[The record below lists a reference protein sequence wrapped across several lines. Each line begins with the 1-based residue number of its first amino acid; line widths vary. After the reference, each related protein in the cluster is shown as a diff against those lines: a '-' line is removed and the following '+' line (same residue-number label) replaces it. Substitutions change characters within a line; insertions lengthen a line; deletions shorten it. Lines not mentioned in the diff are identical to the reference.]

1 VTFGFTTAI
10 VPAAYLGAFLRGCAG
25 ATFYTLGAT
34 VIQQLSP
41 ADATGRVFGVSG
53 MLGSVAD
60 TVALPAA
67 GLVVAAS
74 GRARRCSPRS
84 RLPSASHYWRPLSHD
99 RRPADAAVAPV
110 EAAARYRQ
118 RRRVV
123 PAAAEQEVGHQD
135 AEPCGQPLSYEKI

>member
-67 GLVVAAS
+67 GLVVAEL
-74 GRARRCSPRS
+74 GV
-84 RLPSASHYWRPLSHD
+84 RPGAALL
-99 RRPADAAVAPV
+99 AAVPLAVGLALLAPV
-110 EAAARYRQ
+110 EPRSPASGCRRCASRGRRAVPPATARRTG
-118 RRRVV
+118 RGGAGSRSSRCRTMR
-123 PAAAEQEVGHQD
+123 PAT
-135 AEPCGQPLSYEKI
+135 